1 MRGFAAACAIAAL
14 AAASS
19 AASAQEDLPGRVGRV
34 ANLAG
39 ELFIAPQDRPDAWA
53 PAALNYPVASGDNLW
68 VGNDGRAEVDVGGT
82 QLRLAGDTNIHVSRL
97 DEREFALFVAQGRA
111 SIRVRVLEGGE
122 TARVDT
128 PNAQVTITRPGLY
141 RIDVSP
147 DREHTHVVVRE
158 GEIEI
163 QTANALQQVLPG
175 QSADVDG
182 PSPQYA
188 AVQNGIGIDGFDSW
202 VADRDRYYRV
212 AATSYVSPQ
221 MVGAADLSQYGSWT
235 QNQEYGAVWYPNDVS
250 ADWAPYR
257 NGYWVDVGTWGPTW
271 VDYAPWGYAPFHYG
285 RWAYINGRWG
295 WCPGS
300 YVARPLWAPA
310 LVAWTGGAGWGV
322 SVSVG
327 GPVYGWV
334 PLAWGEPYRP
344 WWGRCS
350 YGCWDRYNKP
360 YAVNVAVWR
369 PNGPP
374 PSSYRNWNAPN
385 GVTAVRG
392 SSLYARQPVRQNMV
406 RVSRDQVAAAP
417 VLSSAPQ
424 VRESR
429 ASFQRPAGAP
439 PPASSFQRADARP
452 APQSPGGAVTRDSR
466 ASPPGSTT
474 RDSRASPAP
483 TQVYQ
488 APASRNISPATRA
501 PSQATPSSP
510 PVQRDDRRSQP
521 VQAPSYAQPPSSR
534 AAQSQVQ
541 PSQPPSSRA
550 AQPQAQ
556 PSPPPSSRAAQ
567 PQVQPSPPPS
577 SRAAQPQAQPS
588 PQPSSRAAQPP
599 PQGQMM
605 RSPQPVQAQ
614 PQVQSPPPMRAQPP
628 QMQPSPARAQP
639 PMQPAPQVQPQMRQ
653 SRPAPVPQAAP
664 PSPPQ
669 NAAPAARSAPNPGSP
684 NQRGG
689 SQGQDGGGGGNMQRT
704 R

>member
-1 MRGFAAACAIAAL
+1 MSMTLAAIPLSARAFVRGLAAACAIAAL
-14 AAASS
+14 AAASPV
-19 AASAQEDLPGRVGRV
+19 ASAQEDLPGRVGRV

-39 ELFIAPQDRPDAWA
+39 ELFVAPQDQPDAWA
-53 PAALNYPVASGDNLW
+53 PAALNYPVAGGDNLW
-68 VGNDGRAEVDVGGT
+68 VGNDGRAEIDVGGT
-82 QLRLAGDTNIHVSRL
+82 QLRLAGDTNVHVSRL
-97 DEREFALFVAQGRA
+97 DDREFALFVAQGRA

-122 TARVDT
+122 TARIDT

-141 RIDVSP
+141 RIDVTP

-158 GEIEI
+158 GEVEI
-163 QTANALQQVLPG
+163 QTASALQQVLPG

-182 PSPQYA
+182 PNPQYA
-188 AVQNGIGIDGFDSW
+188 TVQNGIGIDGFDSW

-212 AATSYVSPQ
+212 STTSYVSPQ

-235 QNQEYGAVWYPNDVS
+235 QNAEYGAVWYPNDVP

-257 NGYWVDVGTWGPTW
+257 NGYWVDVGAWGPTW

-285 RWAYINGRWG
+285 RWAYISGRWG
-295 WCPGS
+295 WCPGR

-310 LVAWTGGAGWGV
+310 LVAWTGGSGWGV
-322 SVSVG
+322 SVTVG

-374 PSSYRNWNAPN
+374 PRTYRNWNAPN

-392 SSLYARQPVRQNMV
+392 SSLYARQPVQQNLV
-406 RVSRDQVAAAP
+406 RVSRDQLAAAP

-429 ASFQRPAGAP
+429 ASYQRPASAP
-439 PPASSFQRADARP
+439 PPASSLQQSYARP
-452 APQSPGGAVTRDSR
+452 APQSPGGT
-466 ASPPGSTT
+466 TT
-474 RDSRASPAP
+474 RESRGSPAP
-483 TQVYQ
+483 SQARQ
-488 APASRNISPATRA
+488 APANRNVSPTTRA
-501 PSQATPSSP
+501 PSQAMPSTSP
-510 PVQRDDRRSQP
+510 GQRDDRRSSYAQP
-521 VQAPSYAQPPSSR
+521 AQPPSYAQPP
-534 AAQSQVQ
+534 
-541 PSQPPSSRA
+541 SRA

-556 PSPPPSSRAAQ
+556 Q
-567 PQVQPSPPPS
+567 
-577 SRAAQPQAQPS
+577 S
-588 PQPSSRAAQPP
+588 PQPSSRMAQPQVQQSAP
-599 PQGQMM
+599 PSSRMAQPQMQQSAPPSSRMAQPQMQPSQPPGQMT
-605 RSPQPVQAQ
+605 RSPQPVQVQ
-614 PQVQSPPPMRAQPP
+614 PPVQSQPSMRAPQP
-628 QMQPSPARAQP
+628 QMQPPPARAQP
-639 PMQPAPQVQPQMRQ
+639 QIQPTPQMQAAPQSQMRQ
-653 SRPAPVPQAAP
+653 SRSAPVPQAAP

-669 NAAPAARSAPNPGSP
+669 PAPAARSAPNPGSG

-689 SQGQDGGGGGNMQRT
+689 PPAQDGSGGGNMQRT

>member
-1 MRGFAAACAIAAL
+1 MSMTLAAIPLSARAFVRSLAAACAIAAL

-19 AASAQEDLPGRVGRV
+19 VALAQEDLPGRVGRV

-39 ELFIAPQDRPDAWA
+39 ELFVAPEDRPDVWA

-68 VGNDGRAEVDVGGT
+68 VGNDGRAEIDVGGA
-82 QLRLAGDTNIHVSRL
+82 QLRLAGDTNLHVSRL
-97 DEREFALFVAQGRA
+97 DDREFALFVAQGRA
-111 SIRVRVLEGGE
+111 SVRVRVLEGGE
-122 TARVDT
+122 TARIDT

-163 QTANALQQVLPG
+163 QTASALQQVLPG

-182 PSPQYA
+182 PNPQYA
-188 AVQNGIGIDGFDSW
+188 TVQNGIGIDGFDAW
-202 VADRDRYYRV
+202 VADRDRYYRTST
-212 AATSYVSPQ
+212 TSYVSPE
-221 MVGAADLSQYGSWT
+221 MVGAADLAQYGSWT
-235 QNQEYGAVWYPNDVS
+235 QSQEYGAVWYPSDVP

-257 NGYWVDVGTWGPTW
+257 NGYWVDVGAGGPTW

-295 WCPGS
+295 WCPGR

-322 SVSVG
+322 SASVG
-327 GPVYGWV
+327 GAVYGWV

-360 YAVNVAVWR
+360 YNVNVAVWR
-369 PNGPP
+369 PNGPA

-392 SSLYARQPVRQNMV
+392 SALYARQPVQQNMV
-406 RVSRDQVAAAP
+406 RVSRNQVTSAP
-417 VLSSAPQ
+417 VLASAPP

-429 ASFQRPAGAP
+429 ASYQRPASAP
-439 PPASSFQRADARP
+439 PPASSFQQSY
-452 APQSPGGAVTRDSR
+452 APSRQSPGGTMTRESR
-466 ASPPGSTT
+466 GSPP
-474 RDSRASPAP
+474 AAP
-483 TQVYQ
+483 TQAYQ
-488 APASRNISPATRA
+488 APANRNVAPTTRA
-501 PSQATPSSP
+501 PSQAMPAPS
-510 PVQRDDRRSQP
+510 PVQRDERRSPSYAQP
-521 VQAPSYAQPPSSR
+521 VPPPSYAQPPSR
-534 AAQSQVQ
+534 AAQSPMQQ
-541 PSQPPSSRA
+541 SPQPSSRM
-550 AQPQAQ
+550 
-556 PSPPPSSRAAQ
+556 
-567 PQVQPSPPPS
+567 
-577 SRAAQPQAQPS
+577 AQPQAQPS
-588 PQPSSRAAQPP
+588 PQPSSRAAQPQVQPSPQP
-599 PQGQMM
+599 PGPMM
-605 RSPQPVQAQ
+605 RSPQPVQVQ
-614 PQVQSPPPMRAQPP
+614 PQVQSQPQMRSSQP
-628 QMQPSPARAQP
+628 QMQPPPARAQP
-639 PMQPAPQVQPQMRQ
+639 SLPPQPQVAPQPQVRQ
-653 SRPAPVPQAAP
+653 SRPAPGPVPQAAP

-669 NAAPAARSAPNPGSP
+669 HAAPPARSAPDSGSH

-689 SQGQDGGGGGNMQRT
+689 SQGQDGGGNMQRQG